1 MEVITDILTQFGVTW
16 PKFLAQVLIFLIVY
30 LVLKKYAFGPVM
42 EVLEERRKRIE
53 EGEENL
59 KPRSR
64 QTSRPRRR
72 RRTRSSAR
80 PTSSA
85 ERLISEA
92 RESAETVGEKTRVEA
107 QAEANNIISKA
118 RETTELERS
127 QMLSQ
132 LKGDFGRLVIDTASK
147 VTGKVLTDEDQKKIN
162 DETIGQ
168 VSL

>member
-1 MEVITDILTQFGVTW
+1 METITDILKQFGVEW

-42 EVLEERRKRIE
+42 AVLEERRKRIE

-59 KPRSR
+59 KKIKADLEAAEEKKNEVISDANER
-64 QTSRPRRR
+64 
-72 RRTRSSAR
+72 
-80 PTSSA
+80 A

>member
-1 MEVITDILTQFGVTW
+1 MDIVKDILGQFGVAW
-16 PKFLAQVLIFLIVY
+16 PKFLAQMLIFLIVY
-30 LVLKKYAFGPVM
+30 LILKKYAFGPVM
-42 EVLEERRKRIE
+42 AVLEERRKRIE

-59 KPRSR
+59 KKIKADLEAAEETKNEVIGQANER
-64 QTSRPRRR
+64 
-72 RRTRSSAR
+72 
-80 PTSSA
+80 A

-92 RESAETVGEKTRVEA
+92 RESAEAVGEKKRVEA
-107 QAEANNIISKA
+107 QAEANTIISKA

-127 QMLSQ
+127 QMLTQ

-162 DETIGQ
+162 EETIGQ

>member
-1 MEVITDILTQFGVTW
+1 METITDILKQFGVEW

-42 EVLEERRKRIE
+42 AVLEERRGRIE

-59 KPRSR
+59 KKIKADLEAAEEKKNEVIGQANER
-64 QTSRPRRR
+64 
-72 RRTRSSAR
+72 
-80 PTSSA
+80 A

-92 RESAETVGEKTRVEA
+92 RESAEHVGEKTRVEA
-107 QAEANNIISKA
+107 QSEANTIISKA

-127 QMLSQ
+127 QMLTQ

-147 VTGKVLTDEDQKKIN
+147 VTGKVLTDDDQKKIN